1 MGIVPIFRGMGILP
15 MFPRGMGLPA
25 HVSAAAAEVP
35 CFQAVAQPNHSSEA
49 LEPRAGKPVPPPRY
63 TPHML
68 SVTLFDDGLGLLS
81 PLTDLR
87 ANFEIRTG
95 ALTML
100 ERLNLCAR
108 LFDLPAP
115 DALIV
120 PQPLAALTRERHTL
134 RVNDLRA
141 LPDTLLLI
149 NGACPLTTPA
159 YAEGLELGAA
169 LIDTATN
176 CIILAHI
183 RRDQI
188 DQVLTHDLK
197 GLRIAKSELDN
208 LLSRPWHIRK
218 LRDESLRLDLH
229 WLMSAALGLPPK
241 DLSQFQFRTHA
252 AKSARVHPST
262 IFDTEQGHIYIDEH
276 AVIRPGAILVGPV
289 YIGPHST
296 VLEHSL
302 IKSNTAIGPHCKVAG
317 EISGTIF
324 QGYANKSHEGHL
336 GDSWIGEWANLG
348 AGTTNSNLLN
358 TYGDIVCRPLVLNLG
373 TTTPR
378 VVSEPTAI
386 PPNASRSVAV
396 PNAGPN
402 ERTGQQFLGATIGD
416 HVKTAICTR
425 IMTGAIVGTGT
436 MFAASAPL
444 RGTIPPLSWITDS
457 GTKPFAMDKFIEI
470 AKTVMSRRKIVP
482 SEAYLTLLRALTHT

>member
-1 MGIVPIFRGMGILP
+1 MHP
-15 MFPRGMGLPA
+15 
-25 HVSAAAAEVP
+25 
-35 CFQAVAQPNHSSEA
+35 VA
-49 LEPRAGKPVPPPRY
+49 
-63 TPHML
+63 
-68 SVTLFDDGLGLLS
+68 LFDDGLGLLS

-100 ERLNLCAR
+100 ERLNLGAQ
-108 LFDLPAP
+108 LFAQPAP
-115 DALIV
+115 AALLV
-120 PQPLAALTRERHTL
+120 PEPLAALTRERHTL
-134 RVNDLRA
+134 PVNDRRA

-159 YAEGLELGAA
+159 YAEGLETGTV

-176 CIILAHI
+176 RIVLAHI

-188 DQVLTHDLK
+188 DQVLAHDLK
-197 GLRIAKSELDN
+197 GLRTARSELDN
-208 LLSRPWHIRK
+208 LISRPWHIRK
-218 LRDESLRLDLH
+218 LRDECLRLDLH
-229 WLMSAALGLPPK
+229 WLMSAALGLAPK
-241 DLSQFQFRTHA
+241 DLSQFQFRTHC

-262 IFDTEQGHIYIDEH
+262 IFDTEQGHIYIDEG

-289 YIGPHST
+289 YLSRHSSI
-296 VLEHSL
+296 LERSL

-317 EISGTIF
+317 EIGGTIF

-358 TYGDIVCRPLVLNLG
+358 TYGEVICRALDGPPLRDG
-373 TTTPR
+373 SGFEAPPR
-378 VVSEPTAI
+378 SGGP
-386 PPNASRSVAV
+386 
-396 PNAGPN
+396 PN

-436 MFAASAPL
+436 MFAAGGPL
-444 RGTIPPLSWITDS
+444 SGTIPPLSWITDS
-457 GTKPFAMDKFIEI
+457 GTKPFAMDKFIDI
-470 AKTVMSRRKIVP
+470 AKTVMARRKVVA
-482 SEAYLTLLRALTHT
+482 SGEYLTRLGRLRMPSA